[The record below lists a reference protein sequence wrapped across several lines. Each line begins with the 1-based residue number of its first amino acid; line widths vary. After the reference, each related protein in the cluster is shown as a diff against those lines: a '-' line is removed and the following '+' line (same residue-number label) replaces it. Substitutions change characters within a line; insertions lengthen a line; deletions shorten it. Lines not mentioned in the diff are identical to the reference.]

1 MESKEHFDTRSKVRS
16 NNNNDDESNLTLDEL
31 LTKANGLLNTD
42 SASDSASD
50 CDDNVSKAIEILEN
64 LQDKIHSASIFSPN
78 ESLTEISTSSLN
90 LISIEYHLAKAYIQ
104 LPFQNSTTRFQNVN
118 KAIELFHL
126 FLGRCHLYQSPFLL
140 EETVFQNYSNLL
152 AIHEEAHSKH
162 CHEAHHEGEAHN
174 STNSTNSTY
183 SYSIPPQSRHDKIQQ
198 FKLSKSISSNISSYK
213 AKLNQRQRLSLSQDD
228 ELDGYDQDSLLRIL
242 TIQQLNYYG
251 CDAITEIYSISL
263 ELQML
268 EMAMKFEQQK
278 MHEQQYKHGNTH
290 SNTANQ
296 SRQSQS
302 HGHHPQQPPQ
312 SQKPLTLTHI
322 TQNPLTN
329 QLHIQKETISK
340 SIFRP
345 SWNQPTM
352 TLSQLAEKEIQEAT
366 QRSIQQKVAE
376 EENKYKPRRYEYL
389 VRDGLEDNEKLVDE
403 SAKVDRDWDDWKDEN
418 PRGSGNKMGDVGDR
432 NF

>member
-1 MESKEHFDTRSKVRS
+1 MESKVRS
-16 NNNNDDESNLTLDEL
+16 KNNDDESTFLTLDEL
-31 LTKANGLLNTD
+31 LTKAKALLNPD
-42 SASDSASD
+42 SASESTSG
-50 CDDNVSKAIEILEN
+50 CGDNGRKAIEILES
-64 LQDKIHSASIFSPN
+64 LQDKIHSASIFSSN

-90 LISIEYHLAKAYIQ
+90 LLSIEYHLAKAYIQ

-140 EETVFQNYSNLL
+140 EETLFQNYSKLL
-152 AIHEEAHSKH
+152 AIHEEAHSNH
-162 CHEAHHEGEAHN
+162 GGGEEGH
-174 STNSTNSTY
+174 NSTY
-183 SYSIPPQSRHDKIQQ
+183 SYSITPQSRHDKIEQ
-198 FKLSKSISSNISSYK
+198 FKLSKAISSNISSYK

-242 TIQQLNYYG
+242 TIQELNYYG

-278 MHEQQYKHGNTH
+278 MHEQQYKHGNSH
-290 SNTANQ
+290 SDTTK
-296 SRQSQS
+296 QSQS
-302 HGHHPQQPPQ
+302 HSQHPQHQQPP
-312 SQKPLTLTHI
+312 QKPLTLTHI

-329 QLHIQKETISK
+329 QLHFQKETISK

-352 TLSQLAEKEIQEAT
+352 TLSELAEKEIQEAT
-366 QRSIQQKVAE
+366 QRSVQQKVTE

-389 VRDGLEDNEKLVDE
+389 VRDGLEDDEKLVDE